1 MHVVVRKYATSPD
14 YVDQVR
20 PQLAH
25 LEETMR
31 ALPGFVAYY
40 FVETGDGVTT
50 VTVTDDEAGTAESMG
65 QASSWMSENTPDHG
79 LDAPE
84 VTQGHTLISATR

>member
-1 MHVVVRKYATSPD
+1 MHVVIRRYVTTPA

-40 FVETGDGVTT
+40 FVETDEGVTT
-50 VTVTDDEAGTAESMG
+50 ITITEDETGTGESM
-65 QASSWMSENTPDHG
+65 ARAANWIAANTPVDVPG
-79 LDAPE
+79 APE
-84 VTQGHTLISATR
+84 VIEGHTLLEATR